1 VTITNMSATILD
13 EWQSRKSPFI
23 IAEAGVNHNGSLV
36 TAKRLIDAAIESGA
50 DAVKFQTF
58 TSENVVTPD
67 GDMADY
73 QVENTGTVESQLEMI
88 KKLELCLEDFYQL
101 KNYCNAK
108 GIIFATTIHSP
119 DLVDVIDPLV
129 PFHKIGSGDL
139 TNLPFL
145 MHLASKNKLM
155 ILSTGMATIDE
166 INEAVRVIKETG
178 NKKIAILQCTTNYPA
193 DCSMAN
199 LRVMETY
206 KKQFPDCAIGFSDH
220 TPGIEVAV
228 LAAKHGAAVIEKH
241 FTLDKDLPGPDH
253 KSSLNPQELTAM
265 IRAIRNRDYNVAI
278 NEEAA
283 LGSRHKIPS
292 LVELKIALVARKSI
306 VANQDIPKGTV
317 ITEEMLIIK
326 RPGWG
331 LPSKYLP
338 SIIGRISRC
347 DISKNTLLDVTCL
360 D

>member
-1 VTITNMSATILD
+1 LQQA
-13 EWQSRKSPFI
+13 F
-23 IAEAGVNHNGSLV
+23 
-36 TAKRLIDAAIESGA
+36 
-50 DAVKFQTF
+50 
-58 TSENVVTPD
+58 
-67 GDMADY
+67 
-73 QVENTGTVESQLEMI
+73 
-88 KKLELCLEDFYQL
+88 KLPVGY
-101 KNYCNAK
+101 
-108 GIIFATTIHSP
+108 
-119 DLVDVIDPLV
+119 
-129 PFHKIGSGDL
+129 
-139 TNLPFL
+139 
-145 MHLASKNKLM
+145 
-155 ILSTGMATIDE
+155 
-166 INEAVRVIKETG
+166 
-178 NKKIAILQCTTNYPA
+178 
-193 DCSMAN
+193 
-199 LRVMETY
+199 
-206 KKQFPDCAIGFSDH
+206 SDH
-220 TPGIEVAV
+220 SKPPFVAAPISAV
-228 LAAKHGAAVIEKH
+228 TLGACVIEKH